1 MENERLK
8 LNPIDIIIYT
18 IFIVLTL
25 IDFIFSINQDKD
37 IFVCITF
44 IIIGISSIIFFITD
58 RGGITVD
65 KIIYIFM
72 YLFCYYAPYHQ
83 YLDNY
88 IIHGSVTF
96 SNNEYLFVNIII
108 LTFLFIYTIFKRFGF
123 RKINIREIDF
133 KEQISINTVS
143 LLVLLIINLISIM
156 ILYKSGLLFSLS
168 EKTENVEGLYITIIR
183 MERFLPVASLL
194 IYIFAQKKELIK
206 AKKIVQK
213 LFIFIIIIIN
223 IVMYFPLNGAIG
235 RYLLFGTYIM
245 IFCALS
251 KKIKYKSLILI
262 VASIGFY
269 FVFPAFN
276 FFKTHTILELNQFK
290 LGGFNTNFIDYDAYQ
305 LVMLAVKFAK
315 EHGVLYGTN
324 IISAILCII
333 PRSIFTKKLNPSGQ
347 IIGTYFNF
355 KFTNISCPLFA
366 EFYIAGGMFLVIIGT
381 ICFAYINKF
390 IEAKTRND
398 NILFNG
404 IYSISVGIVISIMRG
419 ALLPTMSI
427 YMCLIIVYCMVY
439 AICRLSQ
446 KRRKNIEF

>member
-1 MENERLK
+1 MKNERLK
-8 LNPIDIIIYT
+8 FNAIDIIIYT

-25 IDFIFSINQDKD
+25 IDFIFSVNQDKD

-44 IIIGISSIIFFITD
+44 LIIGISSVIFFITD
-58 RGGITVD
+58 KGGITVD

-88 IIHGSVTF
+88 IIHGNITF
-96 SNNEYLFVNIII
+96 SNNDYLFANIII
-108 LTFLFIYTIFKRFGF
+108 LNFVFIYTIFKRFVF
-123 RKINIREIDF
+123 KKTKIKKI
-133 KEQISINTVS
+133 KYQEQFSINTLS
-143 LLVLLIINLISIM
+143 LTILLLANLISI
-156 ILYKSGLLFSLS
+156 ITLYKLGLLFSLS
-168 EKTENVEGLYITIIR
+168 EKTESAEGIYITLIR
-183 MERFLPVASLL
+183 MGRFLPVASLL
-194 IYIFAQKKELIK
+194 IYIFGQKKNAIK
-206 AKKIVQK
+206 SKDIIKKIF
-213 LFIFIIIIIN
+213 LYIISIIN
-223 IVMYFPLNGAIG
+223 IIMYFPLNGTIG

-245 IFCALS
+245 IFYAVS

-262 VASIGFY
+262 VTSIGFY
-269 FVFPAFN
+269 FIFPAFN

-305 LVMLAVKFAK
+305 LLMLAVRFTE
-315 EHGVLYGTN
+315 EHGILYGTN

-366 EFYIAGGMFLVIIGT
+366 EFYVAGRMFFLILGT
-381 ICFAYINKF
+381 IAFAYINKL
-390 IEAKTRND
+390 IEEKMKND
-398 NILFNG
+398 SILFNG
-404 IYSISVGIVISIMRG
+404 IYCISIGIIISIMRG

-439 AICRLSQ
+439 EICKLPQ